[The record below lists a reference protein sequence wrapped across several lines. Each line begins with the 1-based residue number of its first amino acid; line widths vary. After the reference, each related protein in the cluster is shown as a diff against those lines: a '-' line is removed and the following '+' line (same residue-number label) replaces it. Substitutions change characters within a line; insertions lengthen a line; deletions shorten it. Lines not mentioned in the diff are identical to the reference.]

1 MSESAPGS
9 RSGKARGRLLS
20 LLKIVFAL
28 ALLGWVAK
36 GLPWQDSLQWSTG
49 GVVSSAGGELVG
61 DWHADEVRFR
71 FEAGTAPLA
80 EVWPAEL
87 RAVQAAGET
96 SALLLHKDRGDAT
109 ADGYSWQPGMPT
121 VFAGLSLNGLLLALL
136 SMLGGVLFG
145 VTRWW
150 RLLRLAGCPSSW
162 WNTLRLTFLG
172 LFFNLVFP
180 GLTGGDVPKALLVV
194 REHPDR
200 RADALATVVIDR
212 LVGLWALIAIAAAVC
227 LTGGVRFDPLK
238 LPVAGTLAVATGG
251 MAFLLFPG
259 PRRALGLDKLIDRL
273 PLAEKLRKLE
283 RSALVYAEHR
293 GELLLAILLSLGN
306 HALVI
311 TQVYFLGDT
320 LGAALQYSDYFG
332 FVPVASVVTSLPLS
346 PGGWGVG
353 EAAYGKLFELMGSSL
368 TLGVAVSV
376 TYRLCN
382 VALSLVGG
390 LGLLLPGARVTRE
403 EVLELEQQAES
414 AQ

>member
-1 MSESAPGS
+1 VSEPAPEARRGS
-9 RSGKARGRLLS
+9 GRGRLLG
-20 LLKIVFAL
+20 LFKVVFAL

-36 GLPWQDSLQWSTG
+36 GLPWRDSLEW
-49 GVVSSAGGELVG
+49 SAGGVTRSAPGDLLG

-71 FEAGTAPLA
+71 FDPGVALEEG
-80 EVWPAEL
+80 WPQEL
-87 RAVQAAGET
+87 RTALAAAEAT
-96 SALLLHKDRGDAT
+96 PALRHKDRSDA
-109 ADGYSWQPGMPT
+109 AAEGYSWQPGMPT
-121 VFAGLSLNGLLLALL
+121 VFAGLSLRGLLLAFF

-150 RLLRLAGCPSSW
+150 RLLRLARCPSSW

-212 LVGLWALIAIAAAVC
+212 LIGLWALIGIAAVVC
-227 LTGGVRFDPLK
+227 LTGGARFDPLK
-238 LPVAGTLAVATGG
+238 LPVAGTMALATGG

-259 PRRALGLDKLIDRL
+259 PRRALGLDRLIDRL

-293 GELLLAILLSLGN
+293 GELVLAILLSLGN

-311 TQVYFLGDT
+311 TQVYFLGDA
-320 LGAALQYSDYFG
+320 LGAALGYGDYFG

-368 TLGVAVSV
+368 AMGVAVSV

-390 LGLLLPGARVTRE
+390 LCLLLPGARVTRQ
-403 EVLELEQQAES
+403 EVLELEQEAES
-414 AQ
+414 LE